1 MTEEQEKLQ
10 LLAKFYTELAE
21 NQNGFMCTIG
31 VSGRLLQQHNYPHL
45 YGPHTG
51 MSLNKIKTFK
61 VNPPKPKV
69 QKIVLSACIE
79 SGIDMEFGEG
89 RHDHYLVSKLMRIE
103 DCSTHKKYHCKH
115 YDTTDSYYDCRVRQ
129 GPFIHFNK
137 SYDYCPIPEGLE
149 VKLYYRNGDTD
160 IRDYYGTIRYTLI
173 GDQDDI
179 IGWEVIGTADNYEY

>member
-1 MTEEQEKLQ
+1 MKKQLVLLRKDLPEHNLKTGHMGLVDSLDQSKTDVLFFQISDFRNKKAETTKLS
-10 LLAKFYTELAE
+10 
-21 NQNGFMCTIG
+21 N
-31 VSGRLLQQHNYPHL
+31 
-45 YGPHTG
+45 
-51 MSLNKIKTFK
+51 
-61 VNPPKPKV
+61 
-69 QKIVLSACIE
+69 
-79 SGIDMEFGEG
+79 IDT
-89 RHDHYLVSKLMRIE
+89 DKLMRIE